1 MQPDMVPLSGHPS
14 RRCCPG
20 RESLLSGHVEIPLPG
35 VQVLAQ
41 PVVFFDR
48 SAAFG
53 PSTAADKKRGAAQ
66 REAARFAAEA
76 AYRQRTAETLD
87 WLGSARIALQVR
99 TQGLGLGESFALS
112 ATAIKAACGSSWCV
126 HRPPVYWTCLA
137 PVSWTPASCQTLRMC

>member
-1 MQPDMVPLSGHPS
+1 VLPRQKRRTDPS
-14 RRCCPG
+14 KCAGLWKPIAHVG
-20 RESLLSGHVEIPLPG
+20 RSTALGPSTAADRKVESFHSECTICTV
-35 VQVLAQ
+35 VL
-41 PVVFFDR
+41 VHR

-99 TQGLGLGESFALS
+99 VQGLALNS
-112 ATAIKAACGSSWCV
+112 CTLPG
-126 HRPPVYWTCLA
+126 HR
-137 PVSWTPASCQTLRMC
+137 